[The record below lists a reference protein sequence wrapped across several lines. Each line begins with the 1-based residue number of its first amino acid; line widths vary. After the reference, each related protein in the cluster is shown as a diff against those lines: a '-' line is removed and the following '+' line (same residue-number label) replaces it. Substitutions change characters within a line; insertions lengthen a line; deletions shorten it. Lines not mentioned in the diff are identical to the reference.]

1 MMRWIKKAAV
11 SLLIKDDTAYPR
23 TQVSYNGVTTS
34 AYRFAPYGLASHPPL
49 GSLSVLLSPD
59 GRRDD
64 PVALIADPLNRAKDL
79 AEGEVQLE
87 NHLTKSFLKFRA
99 DKGVELSVAQD
110 GDLVV
115 TLVGGNASI
124 DVTGDIDVTASGNV
138 AVTAGGTVDVD
149 ATGNVNVTAPTV
161 AIDGN
166 LTVTGTIVAT
176 GEVTGATKALS
187 THTHNET
194 GTGGGVTGPPN

>member
-1 MMRWIKKAAV
+1 MMRWIKKALV
-11 SLLIKDDTAYPR
+11 SLLIKDDTTYPR
-23 TQVSYNGVTTS
+23 TQVSYNGVTTD
-34 AYRFAPYGLASHPPL
+34 AYRFSPYGISSHPPL
-49 GSLSVLLSPD
+49 DSLAILLSPD
-59 GRRDD
+59 GRGDD

-87 NHLTKSFLKFRA
+87 NQITKSFLKFRA

-115 TLVGGNASI
+115 TLVGGNAVI
-124 DVTGDIDVTASGNV
+124 DVTGDIT
-138 AVTAGGTVDVD
+138 VD
-149 ATGNVNVTAPTV
+149 ATGNVTITAPTV
-161 AIDGN
+161 AIEGD
-166 LTVTGTIVAT
+166 LTVTGTVTAT
-176 GEVTGATKALS
+176 GDVVGATKSLS